1 MYHVWKDL
9 RKCINSSGFFLDTSF
24 ALPCSFVAFTDR
36 CGNTQK
42 AELEIFNGQKHFGRI
57 SISYKDRQDCV
68 PNAIKCYKKV
78 DSKDVN
84 LKRKLYSFS
93 VLTNCKSNRAHIPFT
108 TQKIRTYAKCL
119 KGQIAFEPQ
128 IGNWIYGSD
137 KVVACYVKSPT
148 ENRSC
153 ILLYILLHR
162 SSDCKLSGSYFP
174 SIFSNQRKVN
184 QERTI
189 NQSMALLASCNE
201 QRPKVRPH
209 QDGTT
214 ENLIQPRSTA
224 ALLYH
229 CSV

>member
-1 MYHVWKDL
+1 MKVT
-9 RKCINSSGFFLDTSF
+9 FFKNNLNFSNVSCVERYTKMHRF
-24 ALPCSFVAFTDR
+24 ERVFFWTHLLPYLVASLLLLTGVGTPR
-36 CGNTQK
+36 RQSLKYLMVKNTWAK
-42 AELEIFNGQKHFGRI
+42 FLLAT
-57 SISYKDRQDCV
+57 YKDRQDCV

-162 SSDCKLSGSYFP
+162 SSD
-174 SIFSNQRKVN
+174 
-184 QERTI
+184 
-189 NQSMALLASCNE
+189 
-201 QRPKVRPH
+201 
-209 QDGTT
+209 
-214 ENLIQPRSTA
+214 
-224 ALLYH
+224 
-229 CSV
+229 